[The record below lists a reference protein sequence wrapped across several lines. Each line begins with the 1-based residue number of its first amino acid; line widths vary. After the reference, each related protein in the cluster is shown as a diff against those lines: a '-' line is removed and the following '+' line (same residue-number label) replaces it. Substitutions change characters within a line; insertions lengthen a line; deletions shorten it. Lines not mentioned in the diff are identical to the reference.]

1 MDCEVCELN
10 NIGVCLLV
18 EGRLQEARIVFSK
31 AIGITKRLIQ
41 RGKEETAPSTVHAP
55 ASFKTVVI
63 PDINRVALDKTGESL
78 ALSNGA
84 FVYRRA
90 FLLPHNQPVPAET
103 ISTVILFNMVSL

>member
-90 FLLPHNQPVPAET
+90 FLLPHNQPIPTET